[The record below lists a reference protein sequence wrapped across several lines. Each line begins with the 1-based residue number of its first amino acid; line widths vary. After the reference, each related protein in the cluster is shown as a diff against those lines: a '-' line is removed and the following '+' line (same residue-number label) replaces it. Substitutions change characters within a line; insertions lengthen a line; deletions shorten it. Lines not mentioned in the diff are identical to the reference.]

1 MAGDI
6 KMEQRKVKYL
16 DEYCCWCNA
25 QMNTWDMRLTKT
37 FKVKNTCENCFCE
50 IYDMDRDAFRTR
62 MEDFF
67 GIRPCQGI

>member
-1 MAGDI
+1 
-6 KMEQRKVKYL
+6 MEQRKVKYL